1 MNTLTYQGYTAKVE
15 FDNRDNIFVRH
26 LTNIK
31 DSIAFHADNVAEL
44 RFAFEEAVEDYL
56 ETLLKIGTFKK

>member
-1 MNTLTYQGYTAKVE
+1 MNTLTYHGYTAKIE
-15 FDNRDNIFVRH
+15 FDNRDNIFVGH

-31 DSIAFHADNVAEL
+31 DCIAFHADNVAEL

-56 ETLLKIGTFKK
+56 ETLLKIGTLKQ